1 MNMVKLG
8 KKKQEEIQEKE
19 QTSDEELVAYLG
31 IQGYQVPEGY
41 TQIESYPLNPPFSY
55 AWIFQDDAEGS
66 YFYVVDELP
75 MSRDERDAYKR
86 LKSILEYE
94 LKAPRLDETLVA
106 SFHRQLPAILDEHK
120 EALQGTSQ
128 VGLRKI
134 MYYLEKDLIGY
145 GRIDGLICDP
155 LIEDVSC
162 LGINKPVYIYHRKYA
177 NARTNII
184 FSDEEELDDF
194 ITRIVHRQG
203 KHVSIAHPIVDLTL
217 PAKHRLA
224 VSFGKETTPAGTS
237 FTIRKFKEDPLT
249 IVDLIMNETI
259 DESIAAYLWMLMEN
273 KMSVMVVGPTGA
285 GKTTALN
292 AIACLVRPD
301 FKMISVEEV
310 QEINLPQENWVSTI
324 ARTGFGGDS
333 EGEVTLYDLIKSAVR
348 HRPALIL
355 VGEIRGE
362 EAYVLFQ
369 ALATG
374 HGGLCTMH
382 ADDVETVVKRLTQ
395 PPMNIPQTILSLM
408 NCVIVVKQVRN
419 MSFNP
424 LDKKVSSRKFV
435 KIAEIDSS
443 GAAHEVFTWNLSS
456 DTFQANLDQSYLFS
470 KIAQN
475 LDVPISVVHQ
485 EFERRKQI
493 LMSMV
498 AKNLRDFR
506 SVHKALN
513 ASLNIANEITNQEL
527 NEAH

>member
-1 MNMVKLG
+1 MKIG

-19 QTSDEELVAYLG
+19 KTSDEELIAYLG

-55 AWIFQDDAEGS
+55 AWIFQDDSEGS
-66 YFYVVDELP
+66 FFYVVDELP
-75 MSRDERDAYKR
+75 MSREERESYKQ
-86 LKSILEYE
+86 LKNILEYE
-94 LKAPRLDETLVA
+94 LKAPRIDETLVD
-106 SFHRQLPAILDEHK
+106 SFHRQLPAILEEHQK
-120 EALQGTSQ
+120 ALEGANQ

-134 MYYLEKDLIGY
+134 IYYLEKDLIGY
-145 GRIDGLICDP
+145 GKIEGLINDP
-155 LIEDVSC
+155 LIEDISC
-162 LGINKPVYIYHRKYA
+162 LGTNKPIYIYHRKYA

-184 FSDEEELDDF
+184 FTDEEELDDF
-194 ITRIVHRQG
+194 ITRVVHRQG
-203 KHVSIAHPIVDLTL
+203 KHVSIAHPIVDVTL
-217 PAKHRLA
+217 PGKHRLA
-224 VSFGKETTPAGTS
+224 ISFGKETTPAGTS

-249 IVDLIMNETI
+249 IVDLIINETI
-259 DESIAAYLWMLMEN
+259 DESIGAFLWMLMEN
-273 KMSVMVVGPTGA
+273 KMSVMIVGPTGA

-310 QEINLPQENWVSTI
+310 QEINLPQENWVSTV
-324 ARTGFGGDS
+324 ARIGFGGDS
-333 EGEVTLYDLIKSAVR
+333 EGEVTLFDLIKSAVR

-382 ADDVETVVKRLTQ
+382 ADDVETVIKRLTQ

-408 NCVIVVKQVRN
+408 NCVIVVKQVKTSN
-419 MSFNP
+419 INP
-424 LDKKVSSRKFV
+424 QERKMSSRKFV
-435 KIAEIDSS
+435 KVAEIDNN
-443 GAAHEVFTWNLSS
+443 GVPHEVFNWNLSS
-456 DTFQANLDQSYLFS
+456 DTFEQNLDKSYLLS

-475 LDVPISVVHQ
+475 LDVPLSVVQQ

-493 LMSMV
+493 LLKMV
-498 AKNLRDFR
+498 EKNLRDFR

-513 ASLNIANEITNQEL
+513 SSLNLAEL
-527 NEAH
+527 AAKEASKEQ

>member
-1 MNMVKLG
+1 
-8 KKKQEEIQEKE
+8 
-19 QTSDEELVAYLG
+19 
-31 IQGYQVPEGY
+31 
-41 TQIESYPLNPPFSY
+41 
-55 AWIFQDDAEGS
+55 
-66 YFYVVDELP
+66 
-75 MSRDERDAYKR
+75 MSTN
-86 LKSILEYE
+86 
-94 LKAPRLDETLVA
+94 LKAPRLDETLVD
-106 SFHRQLPAILDEHK
+106 SFHRQLPAILEEHR
-120 EALQGTSQ
+120 EAFGETNQ

-134 MYYLEKDLIGY
+134 VYYLEKDLIGY
-145 GRIDGLICDP
+145 GKIDGLIKDP
-155 LIEDVSC
+155 FIEDISC

-177 NARTNII
+177 STRTNIV
-184 FSDEEELDDF
+184 FTDEEELDDF
-194 ITRIVHRQG
+194 ITRVVHRQG

-217 PAKHRLA
+217 PGKHRLA

-237 FTIRKFKEDPLT
+237 FTIRKFRDDPLT

-333 EGEVTLYDLIKSAVR
+333 DGEVTLYDLIKSAVR

-382 ADDVETVVKRLTQ
+382 ADDVETVIKRLTQ
-395 PPMNIPQTILSLM
+395 PPMNIPQNILSLM
-408 NCVIVVKQVRN
+408 NCVIVVKQVNTASINLHDR
-419 MSFNP
+419 
-424 LDKKVSSRKFV
+424 KKSMRKFV
-435 KIAEIDSS
+435 KVSEIDSN
-443 GAAHEVFTWNLSS
+443 GTP
-456 DTFQANLDQSYLFS
+456 T
-470 KIAQN
+470 
-475 LDVPISVVHQ
+475 
-485 EFERRKQI
+485 
-493 LMSMV
+493 
-498 AKNLRDFR
+498 
-506 SVHKALN
+506 
-513 ASLNIANEITNQEL
+513 
-527 NEAH
+527 

>member
-1 MNMVKLG
+1 MKLG

-19 QTSDEELVAYLG
+19 KTSDEELIACLG
-31 IQGYQVPEGY
+31 IQGYKVPEGY
-41 TQIESYPLNPPFSY
+41 TQIDNYPLNAPFSY
-55 AWIFQDDAEGS
+55 AWVFQDDAEGS

-75 MSRDERDAYKR
+75 MTKEEREAYKR
-86 LKSILEYE
+86 LKNILEYE
-94 LKAPRLDETLVA
+94 LKAPRLDETLA
-106 SFHRQLPAILDEHK
+106 ESFHRQLPAIIEEHRDAM
-120 EALQGTSQ
+120 EGANQ

-134 MYYLEKDLIGY
+134 IFYLEKDLIGY
-145 GRIDGLICDP
+145 GKIDGLISDP
-155 LIEDVSC
+155 LIEDISC

-177 NARTNII
+177 NAKTNTI
-184 FSDEEELDDF
+184 FTDEEELDDF
-194 ITRIVHRQG
+194 ITRVVHRQG

-217 PAKHRLA
+217 PGKHRLA

-333 EGEVTLYDLIKSAVR
+333 EGEVTLFDLIKSAVR

-382 ADDVETVVKRLTQ
+382 ADDVETVIKRLTQ

-419 MSFNP
+419 SGLN
-424 LDKKVSSRKFV
+424 LNERKASSRKFV
-435 KIAEIDSS
+435 SVDEIDNS
-443 GAAHEVFTWNLSS
+443 GVSHEVFNWNMSS
-456 DTFQANLDQSYLFS
+456 DTFQQNLDKSYLLA
-470 KIAQN
+470 KIAKN
-475 LDVPISVVHQ
+475 LDVPTIVVQQ

-493 LMSMV
+493 LLSMV
-498 AKNLRDFR
+498 EKNLRDFR

-513 ASLNIANEITNQEL
+513 SSLTIADLTVKES
-527 NEAH
+527 EAQ

>member
-1 MNMVKLG
+1 MKIG

-19 QTSDEELVAYLG
+19 KTSDEELIAYLG

-55 AWIFQDDAEGS
+55 AWIFQDDSEGS
-66 YFYVVDELP
+66 FFYVVDELP
-75 MSRDERDAYKR
+75 MSREERESYKQ
-86 LKSILEYE
+86 LKNILEYE
-94 LKAPRLDETLVA
+94 LKAPRIDETLVD
-106 SFHRQLPAILDEHK
+106 SFHRQLPAILEEHQK
-120 EALQGTSQ
+120 ALEGTNQ

-134 MYYLEKDLIGY
+134 IYYLKKDLIGY
-145 GRIDGLICDP
+145 GKIEGLINDP
-155 LIEDVSC
+155 LIEDISC
-162 LGINKPVYIYHRKYA
+162 LGTNKPIYIYHRKYA

-184 FSDEEELDDF
+184 FTDEEELDDF
-194 ITRIVHRQG
+194 ITRVVHRQG
-203 KHVSIAHPIVDLTL
+203 KHVSIAHPIVDVTL
-217 PAKHRLA
+217 PGKHRLA
-224 VSFGKETTPAGTS
+224 ISFGKETTPAGTS

-249 IVDLIMNETI
+249 IVDLIINETI
-259 DESIAAYLWMLMEN
+259 DESIGAFLWMLMEN
-273 KMSVMVVGPTGA
+273 KMSVMIVGPTGA

-310 QEINLPQENWVSTI
+310 QEINLPQENWVSTV
-324 ARTGFGGDS
+324 ARIGFGGDS
-333 EGEVTLYDLIKSAVR
+333 EGEVTLFDLIKSAVR

-382 ADDVETVVKRLTQ
+382 ADDVETVIKRLTQ

-408 NCVIVVKQVRN
+408 NCVIVVKQVKTSN
-419 MSFNP
+419 INP
-424 LDKKVSSRKFV
+424 QERKMSSRKFV
-435 KIAEIDSS
+435 KVAEIDNN
-443 GAAHEVFTWNLSS
+443 GVPHEVFNWNLSS
-456 DTFQANLDQSYLFS
+456 DTFEQNLDKSYLLS

-475 LDVPISVVHQ
+475 LDAPLSVVQ
-485 EFERRKQI
+485 EEFERRKQI
-493 LMSMV
+493 LLKMV
-498 AKNLRDFR
+498 EKNLRDFR

-513 ASLNIANEITNQEL
+513 SSLNLAEL
-527 NEAH
+527 AAKEASKEQ

>member
-1 MNMVKLG
+1 MPKIG
-8 KKKQEEIQEKE
+8 KKKQLEIQVK
-19 QTSDEELVAYLG
+19 QQAPDEELIAYLG

-41 TQIESYPLNPPFSY
+41 TQVESYPLNPPFSY
-55 AWIFQDDAEGS
+55 AWVFQDDAEGS

-75 MSRDERDAYKR
+75 MSRDERESYKR
-86 LKSILEYE
+86 LKGILEYE
-94 LKAPRLDETLVA
+94 LKAPLVDESLVD
-106 SFHRQLPAILDEHK
+106 SFRRQLPGILQEHK
-120 EALQGTSQ
+120 AALTGTTQ
-128 VGLRKI
+128 VGHRKI

-145 GRIDGLICDP
+145 GKIDGLINDP
-155 LIEDVSC
+155 YIEDISC
-162 LGINKPVYIYHRKYA
+162 LGINKPVYIYHRKYS
-177 NARTNII
+177 NARTNIVYT
-184 FSDEEELDDF
+184 DEEELDDF

-217 PAKHRLA
+217 PGKHRLA

-301 FKMISVEEV
+301 YKMISVEEV

-324 ARTGFGGDS
+324 ARTGFGGDGD
-333 EGEVTLYDLIKSAVR
+333 GEVTLYDLIKSAVR
-348 HRPALIL
+348 HRPTLIL

-395 PPMNIPQTILSLM
+395 PPMNIPQSILSLM
-408 NCVIVVKQVRN
+408 NCVIVVKQVT
-419 MSFNP
+419 MGFNP
-424 LDKKVSSRKFV
+424 SERKGSSRKFT
-435 KIAEIDSS
+435 KIAEIDSNGQS
-443 GAAHEVFTWNLSS
+443 REVFTWNLSS
-456 DTFQANLDQSYLFS
+456 DTFQCKLDESYLFN
-470 KIAQN
+470 KIAKAS
-475 LDVPISVVHQ
+475 DVPVSVVEQ
-485 EFERRKQI
+485 EFERRKKI
-493 LMSMV
+493 LLSMV
-498 AKNLRDFR
+498 EHNLRDFR

-513 ASLNIANEITNQEL
+513 SSLNLDAL
-527 NEAH
+527 NKEAVEVQ